1 MERCSDFKQ
10 NVFKECPP
18 NICKINS
25 NKCISLSKY
34 SLEEEKELIKTEIK
48 KREIHNK
55 LRELILN
62 FINDLPLNDKNN
74 YLCFNNILNGIK
86 DTKNNNIIE
95 LKKIYG
101 EKHITDTQLRLAYKG
116 LEYDNKIPKCP
127 KNSLDI
133 KIKSESVLSNDTTT
147 SSVESD
153 NKSNIT
159 QSINNTKEEE
169 KKNVSISEI
178 DSKPRDNMNK
188 DINNMEISQP
198 IIKAE
203 EDIRLKAEEI
213 VESENDTSNSLET
226 ENSKKL
232 NSISRKKAIKMFI
245 KEKLAKELEIVNDR
259 VSTLCKK
266 CNTIIQKEWTENKC
280 EESCI
285 DLKNS
290 SDINTHIFQE
300 RNQLLYILQNITM
313 MRLNNMFKKSLEKE
327 EFLKKLFYEKLIKYD
342 SFIDS
347 MIDTNL
353 KLENFINKVE
363 SIWLNYNVR
372 LRELKSSYKND
383 LNHNIIIKYNYDN
396 NLFEFYFKPAKEK
409 FTDINSLN
417 NYISDISK
425 EKLYCTREKLIDCI
439 IRENKCEWN
448 GEKDEIYKCLPK

>member
-34 SLEEEKELIKTEIK
+34 SLEQEKELIKTEIK

-62 FINDLPLNDKNN
+62 FIKDLHPNDKNN

-86 DTKNNNIIE
+86 DNKSSNIIE

-127 KNSLDI
+127 KNSLD
-133 KIKSESVLSNDTTT
+133 KEIKSESVLSNDTTT
-147 SSVESD
+147 SSIESD
-153 NKSNIT
+153 TNISQPLINT
-159 QSINNTKEEE
+159 SKEEDKQSEYISDIPSKPNDVINNT
-169 KKNVSISEI
+169 
-178 DSKPRDNMNK
+178 
-188 DINNMEISQP
+188 EISQP
-198 IIKAE
+198 INKAE
-203 EDIRLKAEEI
+203 DNTIK
-213 VESENDTSNSLET
+213 VESENNTDNSLET
-226 ENSKKL
+226 ENSQKL
-232 NSISRKKAIKMFI
+232 NSTVRKTAIKMFI
-245 KEKLAKELEIVNDR
+245 KEKLAKEVAIINDK
-259 VSTLCKK
+259 VSTACKK

-280 EESCI
+280 KEICI
-285 DLKNS
+285 DLEDS
-290 SDINTHIFQE
+290 SDINTQIFQE

-313 MRLNNMFKKSLEKE
+313 VRLNNMFKNSLEKE
-327 EFLKKLFYEKLIKYD
+327 EFFKKLFYQKLIQND

-347 MIDTNL
+347 MIDMNL
-353 KLENFINKVE
+353 KLEHFINKVE

-372 LRELKSSYKND
+372 LRELQLSYNND

-396 NLFEFYFKPAKEK
+396 NLFEFYFKPTKEK
-409 FTDINSLN
+409 FIDIYSLN
-417 NYISDISK
+417 KYISNISK
-425 EKLYCTREKLIDCI
+425 EKLYCTTEKWINCI
-439 IRENKCEWN
+439 IKQNKCDWN
-448 GEKDEIYKCLPK
+448 GEKNEIYKCEPK